1 MRTQFV
7 DPSVMPS
14 ETMLPGS
21 GGYLK
26 LINDINMSGGMTK
39 SLKKHLK
46 RYKKRRATKKHQ
58 KLKLRKSQSKRKQSK
73 RRQRKSRIRKGRKRF
88 SKSRKRYRKSFKKHL
103 KRTKQSGGEFALH
116 APLDT
121 TSTPL
126 LGVVGGN
133 DLKGGVIALNQA
145 KIDKYFM
152 A

>member
-1 MRTQFV
+1 MRAQFV
-7 DPSVMPS
+7 DPSLMNS

-21 GGYLK
+21 GGYRK
-26 LINDINMSGGMTK
+26 LIDDINMSGGMTK

-46 RYKKRRATKKHQ
+46 RYKKRRTTKKHK
-58 KLKLRKSQSKRKQSK
+58 KLKLRKSQNKK
-73 RRQRKSRIRKGRKRF
+73 RQRRSRTRKKTRKDRKRF
-88 SKSRKRYRKSFKKHL
+88 SKSRRRYRKSLKKNL
-103 KRTKQSGGEFALH
+103 KRFKQNGGEFALPV
-116 APLDT
+116 PLDT

-145 KIDKYFM
+145 KIDRYFR